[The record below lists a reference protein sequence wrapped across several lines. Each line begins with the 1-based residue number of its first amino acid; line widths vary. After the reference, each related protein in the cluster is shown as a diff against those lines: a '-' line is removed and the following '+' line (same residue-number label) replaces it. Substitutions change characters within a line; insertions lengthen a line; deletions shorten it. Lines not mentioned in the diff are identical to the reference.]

1 MRKVAFTLY
10 YYIKGNLT
18 LKTESFVVV
27 DAGGVGYQLYMPAP
41 SIERLGAEGS
51 DVTVWSYLY
60 VKEGIM
66 DLYGFASLEEKT
78 MFLHL
83 ISISGIGSKS
93 AISILSVAPPEKL
106 AMAIITKD
114 YKLLQ
119 KAQGIGAKAAQ
130 RIVLELSDKLKNA
143 DIPMSDDTSGEY
155 AVTDNDNRS
164 EALSA
169 LIVLGYS
176 DAEAKSALKT
186 IDPSLPLEEIIKQA
200 LKKMI

>member
-1 MRKVAFTLY
+1 MY
-10 YYIKGNLT
+10 YYIKGKLT
-18 LKTESFVVV
+18 LKTENFVVV

-130 RIVLELSDKLKNA
+130 RIVLELSDKLKNT
-143 DIPMSDDTSGEY
+143 DIAISSEASEEY

-176 DAEAKSALKT
+176 DSEAKSALKT

>member
-1 MRKVAFTLY
+1 
-10 YYIKGNLT
+10 
-18 LKTESFVVV
+18 
-27 DAGGVGYQLYMPAP
+27 
-41 SIERLGAEGS
+41 
-51 DVTVWSYLY
+51 
-60 VKEGIM
+60 M

-106 AMAIITKD
+106 AMGIITKD

-143 DIPMSDDTSGEY
+143 DIPLSDDT
-155 AVTDNDNRS
+155 
-164 EALSA
+164 
-169 LIVLGYS
+169 
-176 DAEAKSALKT
+176 
-186 IDPSLPLEEIIKQA
+186 
-200 LKKMI
+200 

>member
-10 YYIKGNLT
+10 YYIKGKLT

-130 RIVLELSDKLKNA
+130 RIALELSDKLKNA
-143 DIPMSDDTSGEY
+143 DIPISDDTSGEY